1 MDLDAVYASEAH
13 CYNCNK
19 IGHLS
24 KDCPAPRKIK
34 FNSKQTNEGRPKASL
49 NLIDLDPLAE
59 EPSTSN
65 LFAIKPIIPKIDSWA
80 KINNHLQKISN
91 NLVKQL
97 DKSIV
102 VLNQQLWNQVE
113 QEVEAQA
120 VCKRIET
127 TICPPKR
134 KPLVFIPGAA
144 RHGIIRELELNHMS
158 TVEPEE
164 NQQKRKH
171 EDSVNLHHKR
181 LQKSSMGYIDWE
193 RLGSNTETYNFKD
206 KSLSKTSSIVWL
218 GDSTPE
224 LQLNAI
230 SEKEKSLPR

>member
-127 TICPPKR
+127 AICPPKR